1 MTRYFKVLSVDNRSC
16 NGGSPD
22 LVWSLPTQNED
33 GSWCPGEWMPEVQGD
48 LELCANG
55 YHLARETDLLR
66 WLNASI
72 YEAEPSSEMIEGD
85 GKVVCRSVRLLRKTP
100 WNQQTIV
107 LFACDCAE
115 RVLPLFERE
124 YPDDQRPRQAIETAR
139 KWAHGKAT
147 LEEVH
152 AAAHAAAYAAA
163 DAAADAATDAAYDA
177 IYAAA
182 RAAYDAADAAD
193 AVDAAYDAIY
203 AADAAEK
210 EWQQKRLMEYVEGR
224 VEAPHA

>member
-1 MTRYFKVLSVDNRSC
+1 MPRYYKVLSVDDRSC

-33 GSWCPGEWMPEVQGD
+33 GSWTPGEWMPEAKGE
-48 LELCANG
+48 LTLCANG
-55 YHLARETDLLR
+55 YHLAREQDLLR

-72 YEAEPSSEMIEGD
+72 YEAEPSEEMVEGD
-85 GKVVCRSVRLLRKTP
+85 DKVVCRSVRLLRKTP
-100 WNQQTIV
+100 WNQQTAV

-139 KWAHGKAT
+139 KWVHGKAT
-147 LEEVH
+147 LEEVQAAADAAYTAYAAAYAANAAAYAAYAANAAADAAAYAAANAAYAAH
-152 AAAHAAAYAAA
+152 AAHAAAY
-163 DAAADAATDAAYDA
+163 
-177 IYAAA
+177 
-182 RAAYDAADAAD
+182 
-193 AVDAAYDAIY
+193 V
-203 AADAAEK
+203 AEK